1 MLDWLAAIDTAIF
14 YFLNVSLANPVT
26 DSLMP
31 IITDNDYLRIGYA
44 LALALCLWRGD
55 ARLRWLV
62 LFSGIALTLTDQVS
76 SNHLKHAIERIR
88 PCHVLDGVNL
98 LVGCG
103 GGYAM
108 PSSHAANAFGQA
120 ALFGFF
126 YRHIRWPLT
135 AFACLVAISRIFVG
149 VHYPFDV
156 LAGTA
161 LGGTIGIAVAVAF
174 RRTAAFLPGAIK
186 RPDKE
191 T

>member
-1 MLDWLAAIDTAIF
+1 
-14 YFLNVSLANPVT
+14 
-26 DSLMP
+26 
-31 IITDNDYLRIGYA
+31 
-44 LALALCLWRGD
+44 
-55 ARLRWLV
+55 V
-62 LFSGIALTLTDQVS
+62 LFSGIALALTDQLS
-76 SNHLKHAIERIR
+76 SNFLKHAIERIR

-126 YRHIRWPLT
+126 YRRVRWPLT
-135 AFACLVAISRIFVG
+135 AVAFLVAISRVLVG

-156 LAGTA
+156 LAGAA
-161 LGGTIGIAVAVAF
+161 LGGIIGIAVASAY
-174 RRTAAFLPGAIK
+174 RKTAAFLPGVMK
-186 RPDKE
+186 RPGEE